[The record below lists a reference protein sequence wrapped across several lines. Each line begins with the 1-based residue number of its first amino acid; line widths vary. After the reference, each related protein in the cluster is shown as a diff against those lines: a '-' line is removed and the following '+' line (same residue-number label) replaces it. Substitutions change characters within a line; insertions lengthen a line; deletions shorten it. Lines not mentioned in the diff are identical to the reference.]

1 MVVVHPSISKAIIGT
16 QSAEAL
22 GDEGIDGF
30 SGNILVQ
37 MKTLE
42 PPLPVCCVRKWLF
55 NRCGLYWLYDRSE
68 ILYNRRKGSVIYN
81 ERS

>member
-1 MVVVHPSISKAIIGT
+1 MVVVHPSISMAIIGT

-37 MKTLE
+37 MKTL
-42 PPLPVCCVRKWLF
+42 
-55 NRCGLYWLYDRSE
+55 D
-68 ILYNRRKGSVIYN
+68 
-81 ERS
+81 